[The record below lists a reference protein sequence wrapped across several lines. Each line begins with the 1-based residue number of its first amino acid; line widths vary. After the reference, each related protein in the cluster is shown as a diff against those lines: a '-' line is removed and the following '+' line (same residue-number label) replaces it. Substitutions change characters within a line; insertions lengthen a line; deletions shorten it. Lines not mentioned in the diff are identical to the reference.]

1 MLIPLKIAIL
11 KSNRKSY
18 EIARSMGWHASKISS
33 IIAETYV
40 PDSIEKEELAR
51 ELGTTV
57 EALFNPDKK
66 AAV

>member
-1 MLIPLKIAIL
+1 MLIQLKIAIL

-18 EIARSMGWHASKISS
+18 EIAKSLGWHGSKISS

-57 EALFNPDKK
+57 EALFNPDQ